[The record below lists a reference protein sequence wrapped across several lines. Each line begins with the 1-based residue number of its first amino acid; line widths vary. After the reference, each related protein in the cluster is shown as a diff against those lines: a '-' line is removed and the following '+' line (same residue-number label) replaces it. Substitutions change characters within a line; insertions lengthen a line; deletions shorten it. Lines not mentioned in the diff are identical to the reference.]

1 MSEIRQAK
9 ANEHVVFTDSRG
21 VERSALL
28 TIVHGESSMVLARDG
43 QGQQGQQEYHP
54 SVNLVFVTGDPS
66 KTDPYG
72 LQIERASSVVHR
84 NDQGAHG
91 NFWDFA

>member
-28 TIVHGESSMVLARDG
+28 TIVHGESSMVPARNG
-43 QGQQGQQEYHP
+43 QGEQEYHP

-72 LQIERASSVVHR
+72 LQIERESSVVHR

>member
-1 MSEIRQAK
+1 M
-9 ANEHVVFTDSRG
+9 
-21 VERSALL
+21 
-28 TIVHGESSMVLARDG
+28 
-43 QGQQGQQEYHP
+43 
-54 SVNLVFVTGDPS
+54 NLVFVTGDDS

-72 LQIERASSVVHR
+72 LQIERESSVVHR

>member
-1 MSEIRQAK
+1 MSEIKKAK
-9 ANEHVVFTDSRG
+9 AGEHVVFTDSRG

-28 TIVHGESSMVLARDG
+28 TIVHGESLMIPARDG
-43 QGQQGQQEYHP
+43 QEEQEYHP
-54 SVNLVFVTGDPS
+54 SVNLVFVTGDDS

-72 LQIERASSVVHR
+72 RQIERESSVVHR
-84 NDQGAHG
+84 KEQGAHG